1 MCVRVCQ
8 RVGVSRTRTYTCTI
22 ISTRISKLKKANA
35 YWFRAATVLRPDNTA
50 SADTPSRNGLRSL
63 SVETSGL
70 IEAPM
75 SIPRLSDR
83 LRAQSSRTK
92 LASFSSATAM
102 ILVELVEKC
111 IISQLGRWLSKQSAP
126 SCLATYLCDIAYM
139 RARRAAKIASDEQ
152 TCLSVDT
159 VGVSW
164 LQ

>member
-22 ISTRISKLKKANA
+22 ISTRISKLKKRTLSGLGQQPSCA
-35 YWFRAATVLRPDNTA
+35 PI
-50 SADTPSRNGLRSL
+50 TPHQQIHLSRNGYRLL